1 MTHGGAEA
9 SDSNSLYKVTTVR
22 APDSNY
28 LYKVTTV
35 RADLGELT
43 ALMDDLKVLETEGY
57 YERAG
62 EQPPLLMR
70 HSQGDHW
77 DLMLLSPAS
86 DGLPE
91 QTSYQSKADFQHDFL
106 ATCDCDWK
114 SVKESSKGADLF
126 HIEMFQ
132 AASGLYDKL
141 LEQRNMENNYLVA
154 TQRNAN
160 LVFETK
166 FGSDVDMF
174 TLGIYKDL
182 QSFATDPN
190 LSSEVFEKA
199 ATDAGFKAR
208 SDIGFYLRRFLVGH
222 QDTLASQVK

>member
-1 MTHGGAEA
+1 MKLLLTLIFLSVLPINFALAAENLYQVSLLRA
-9 SDSNSLYKVTTVR
+9 SPGHMPALI
-22 APDSNY
+22 
-28 LYKVTTV
+28 
-35 RADLGELT
+35 ELT
-43 ALMDDLKVLETEGY
+43 KARKAELK
-57 YERAG
+57 G
-62 EQPPLLMR
+62 EMLIMR

-77 DLMLLSPAS
+77 DLMLLTPAS

-91 QTSYQSKADFQHDFL
+91 QTNYQSKADFQHDFL
-106 ATCDCDWK
+106 ATCECDWK
-114 SVKESSKGADLF
+114 SVKESSEGADLF

-166 FGSDVDMF
+166 FGSDVDIF

-182 QSFATDPN
+182 QSFATDPD
-190 LSSEVFEKA
+190 LPSEVFEKA

-208 SDIGFYLRRFLVGH
+208 SDIGFYLRQFLIGH
-222 QDTLASQVK
+222 QDTLASQVN